1 MRLNKYIADC
11 GVASRRSADKMI
23 EEGRVK
29 VNGKAVTTL
38 GATVDEYNDSV
49 TVDNNRIALQSR
61 QVYIVLNKPKG
72 CLCTMSDDRGRKTIM
87 DYVNLAENR
96 RLFPV
101 GRLDFD
107 SEGLII
113 LTNDGDL
120 AYKLTHPSHEIPK
133 TYIAKLN
140 GEVAEN
146 DLATLRNGIEM
157 DGIKLHKSKIK
168 LLGTEAE
175 DVYRYEVTIFEGRNR
190 EVRRMFET
198 VGKEVLFLKRSAVGD
213 LRLGGLA
220 RGKWRYL
227 TEREVDLLKRL

>member
-11 GVASRRSADKMI
+11 GVASRRAADKMI

-29 VNGKAVTTL
+29 VNGKSVTTM

-49 TVDNNRIALQSR
+49 TVDNNRIAIQSR
-61 QVYIVLNKPKG
+61 QVYLMLNKPKG
-72 CLCTMSDDRGRKTIM
+72 CLCTMSDDRDRKTIM

-101 GRLDFD
+101 GRLDYD
-107 SEGLII
+107 SEGLLL

-133 TYIAKLN
+133 TYIAKIDT
-140 GEVAEN
+140 EVPEN

-157 DGIKLHKSKIK
+157 DGIKLHKCKIK
-168 LLGTEAE
+168 LAGIEE
-175 DVYRYEVTIFEGRNR
+175 GGVHRYEVTIFEGRNR
-190 EVRRMFET
+190 EIRRMFET
-198 VGKEVLFLKRSAVGD
+198 VGKDVLFLKRAAVGD
-213 LRLGGLA
+213 LRLGGLS

-227 TEREVDLLKRL
+227 TDREVDLLKRL

>member
-11 GVASRRSADKMI
+11 GVASRRAADKLV

-29 VNGKAVTTL
+29 VNGKVVTTL

-49 TVDNNRIALQSR
+49 AVDNNRISLQSR
-61 QVYIVLNKPKG
+61 QVYVVLNKPKG

-101 GRLDFD
+101 GRLDYD

-133 TYIAKLN
+133 TYIAKID
-140 GEVAEN
+140 GEVLES

-157 DGIKLHKSKIK
+157 DGIKLHKCKIK
-168 LLGTEAE
+168 LLGKEAD

-227 TEREVDLLKRL
+227 TDKEVDLLKRL